1 MEIERKLKL
10 LSMVLSLS
18 ARVATIENNVVY
30 EKEKYLCSDP
40 TQFYYAVFQ
49 ILNKKIVITIAK
61 QETAVKLD
69 CQNFIHFYD

>member
-1 MEIERKLKL
+1 MEIERKFKF
-10 LSMVLSLS
+10 LSLALSLS
-18 ARVATIENNVVY
+18 PRVATIENNVVY

-40 TQFYYAVFQ
+40 TQFYYVVFQ

-61 QETAVKLD
+61 QETTVKLD